1 MYTGNHT
8 NVTEKLHEI
17 QNKGRIKGGLLDHIA
32 VPLTIFFMVTDLM
45 TVHLYTESLFDELSA
60 MAMLVAIAIAA
71 MLDVGPLLAGK
82 LKGQLD
88 DLLPRDQQATKW
100 RIRMLLAAAVGA
112 FGIFAGFC
120 IVSTLMNVEAMAKA
134 EDTTLYMVGQFIR
147 MLLPIATS
155 VGSYAVGY
163 FSDHRSQLDELKA
176 QRLDLLDMNA
186 DLDSAIHHAQYAME
200 HYDPDQQDYLFAQAK
215 LKSLCIAAKQARL
228 SARMKLAQE
237 LGSVD
242 AADQLLRCT
251 LRRSLQLWHPDK
263 NRNFSE
269 KAACIPTG
277 AQAVPFLRCKTNNPH
292 ERKEEHMKLNV
303 LSRMAA
309 VLAAGTLVVGLLAG
323 CSMVPSK
330 GGTVDNAVDT
340 DTVLILTQGDGM
352 PTLTN
357 AEDFLDC
364 VNVTHGG
371 SAGLV
376 VADGSPFVVG
386 PQRFD
391 QVKNNDIQQARAD
404 KAARLELVEAVQG
417 AAAKTPETDLVTAV
431 SFAGRMLSAG
441 TASNKVL
448 IIQHSGVNTGASLPM
463 QELDL
468 LNTEPAQLLDQLD
481 AAAMV
486 PRLNGVS
493 VEFYGLGDVA
503 GSQRT
508 LSAQQVQ
515 WLQSFWQAFFDRTGA
530 AVTFHA
536 DIVSG
541 EALTENG
548 HKVTPLAPA
557 GAPTFIKVSAEQV
570 DFQPDSTTFLDEA
583 AARKALNGLAEQLK
597 GTSAHYIVAGSTAR
611 VDNASREGAQAL
623 SLARA
628 RAVRD
633 VLVVVAGVPADQI
646 TCLGLGNEPTSVRS
660 ANEAENRCVYVVSSD
675 SVQATEFRS
684 VGQAES

>member
-1 MYTGNHT
+1 M
-8 NVTEKLHEI
+8 
-17 QNKGRIKGGLLDHIA
+17 
-32 VPLTIFFMVTDLM
+32 
-45 TVHLYTESLFDELSA
+45 
-60 MAMLVAIAIAA
+60 
-71 MLDVGPLLAGK
+71 K
-82 LKGQLD
+82 LK
-88 DLLPRDQQATKW
+88 
-100 RIRMLLAAAVGA
+100 ML
-112 FGIFAGFC
+112 
-120 IVSTLMNVEAMAKA
+120 T
-134 EDTTLYMVGQFIR
+134 
-147 MLLPIATS
+147 
-155 VGSYAVGY
+155 
-163 FSDHRSQLDELKA
+163 
-176 QRLDLLDMNA
+176 
-186 DLDSAIHHAQYAME
+186 
-200 HYDPDQQDYLFAQAK
+200 
-215 LKSLCIAAKQARL
+215 
-228 SARMKLAQE
+228 
-237 LGSVD
+237 
-242 AADQLLRCT
+242 
-251 LRRSLQLWHPDK
+251 
-263 NRNFSE
+263 
-269 KAACIPTG
+269 
-277 AQAVPFLRCKTNNPH
+277 
-292 ERKEEHMKLNV
+292 
-303 LSRMAA
+303 RMAA
-309 VLAAGTLVVGLLAG
+309 MVAAGSLVVGLLAG
-323 CSMVPSK
+323 CSVIPSK
-330 GGTVDNAVDT
+330 DGAADSAVAT
-340 DTVLILTQGDGM
+340 DTALILTQGDGM
-352 PTLTN
+352 PALTN
-357 AEDFLDC
+357 AEDFLNS
-364 VNVTHGG
+364 VNVTPGG

-376 VADGSPFVVG
+376 VADGKPFALG

-404 KAARLELVEAVQG
+404 KTARYQLVEAVQG
-417 AAAKTPETDLVTAV
+417 AAAITPETDLISAI
-431 SFAGRMLSAG
+431 SLASRMLSSG

-481 AAAMV
+481 VAAMV
-486 PRLNGVS
+486 PQLNGVP

-557 GAPTFIKVSAEQV
+557 GAPTFVKVSTEQV
-570 DFQPDSTTFLDEA
+570 AFQPDSTTFLDEA
-583 AARKALNGLAEQLK
+583 AARTALNGLAEQLK

-633 VLVVVAGVPADQI
+633 VLVVAGVPADQI

>member
-1 MYTGNHT
+1 
-8 NVTEKLHEI
+8 
-17 QNKGRIKGGLLDHIA
+17 
-32 VPLTIFFMVTDLM
+32 
-45 TVHLYTESLFDELSA
+45 
-60 MAMLVAIAIAA
+60 
-71 MLDVGPLLAGK
+71 
-82 LKGQLD
+82 
-88 DLLPRDQQATKW
+88 
-100 RIRMLLAAAVGA
+100 
-112 FGIFAGFC
+112 
-120 IVSTLMNVEAMAKA
+120 
-134 EDTTLYMVGQFIR
+134 
-147 MLLPIATS
+147 
-155 VGSYAVGY
+155 
-163 FSDHRSQLDELKA
+163 
-176 QRLDLLDMNA
+176 
-186 DLDSAIHHAQYAME
+186 
-200 HYDPDQQDYLFAQAK
+200 
-215 LKSLCIAAKQARL
+215 
-228 SARMKLAQE
+228 
-237 LGSVD
+237 
-242 AADQLLRCT
+242 
-251 LRRSLQLWHPDK
+251 
-263 NRNFSE
+263 
-269 KAACIPTG
+269 
-277 AQAVPFLRCKTNNPH
+277 
-292 ERKEEHMKLNV
+292 MKLNV

-330 GGTVDNAVDT
+330 DGAADNAVAT
-340 DTVLILTQGDGM
+340 DTALIITQGDGM
-352 PTLTN
+352 PALTN

-371 SAGLV
+371 SASLV

-417 AAAKTPETDLVTAV
+417 AAAKTPETDLISAV
-431 SFAGRMLSAG
+431 SLAGRMLSAG

-486 PRLNGVS
+486 PQLNGVP

-557 GAPTFIKVSAEQV
+557 GAPIFIKVSAEQV
-570 DFQPDSTTFLDEA
+570 DFQPDSTAFLDED
-583 AARKALNGLAEQLK
+583 AARSALNGLAEQLK
-597 GTSAHYIVAGSTAR
+597 GTSAAHYIVAGSTAQ

-628 RAVRD
+628 QAVRD
-633 VLVVVAGVPADQI
+633 VLVEAGVPADRF

-660 ANEAENRCVYVVSSD
+660 ANEPENRCTYVVAD
-675 SVQATEFRS
+675 TTAQAAEFLA

>member
-1 MYTGNHT
+1 M
-8 NVTEKLHEI
+8 
-17 QNKGRIKGGLLDHIA
+17 
-32 VPLTIFFMVTDLM
+32 
-45 TVHLYTESLFDELSA
+45 
-60 MAMLVAIAIAA
+60 
-71 MLDVGPLLAGK
+71 K
-82 LKGQLD
+82 LK
-88 DLLPRDQQATKW
+88 
-100 RIRMLLAAAVGA
+100 ML
-112 FGIFAGFC
+112 
-120 IVSTLMNVEAMAKA
+120 T
-134 EDTTLYMVGQFIR
+134 
-147 MLLPIATS
+147 
-155 VGSYAVGY
+155 
-163 FSDHRSQLDELKA
+163 
-176 QRLDLLDMNA
+176 
-186 DLDSAIHHAQYAME
+186 
-200 HYDPDQQDYLFAQAK
+200 
-215 LKSLCIAAKQARL
+215 
-228 SARMKLAQE
+228 
-237 LGSVD
+237 
-242 AADQLLRCT
+242 
-251 LRRSLQLWHPDK
+251 
-263 NRNFSE
+263 
-269 KAACIPTG
+269 
-277 AQAVPFLRCKTNNPH
+277 
-292 ERKEEHMKLNV
+292 
-303 LSRMAA
+303 RMAA
-309 VLAAGTLVVGLLAG
+309 MVAAGSMVGLLTS

-352 PTLTN
+352 PALTN

-376 VADGSPFVVG
+376 IADGAPFVVG

-417 AAAKTPETDLVTAV
+417 AAAKTPETDLISAV
-431 SFAGRMLSAG
+431 ALASRMLSAG

-463 QELDL
+463 PELDL
-468 LNTEPAQLLDQLD
+468 LNTDPAKLVDQLD

-486 PRLNGVS
+486 PQLNGVP
-493 VEFYGLGDVA
+493 VEFYGLSDVA

-548 HKVTPLAPA
+548 HKITPLAPA

-570 DFQPDSTTFLDEA
+570 DFQPDSTAFLDED
-583 AARKALNGLAEQLK
+583 AARSALNELATQLK
-597 GTSAHYIVAGSTAR
+597 ADSTTSYVVAGSTAQ

-628 RAVRD
+628 QAVRD
-633 VLVVVAGVPADQI
+633 VLVEAGVPADRF
-646 TCLGLGNEPTSVRS
+646 TCLGLGNEPTSTRS
-660 ANEAENRCVYVVSSD
+660 ANEAENRCVYVVSFD
-675 SVQATEFRS
+675 SSQAIEFRS